1 MIGSNEV
8 LLVTEERETER
19 AVSLGAEIQ
28 PEVYARVTRC
38 RDLGELGNRLDESPT
53 PVVLIDID
61 PDPKAMLARI
71 EPLVAKHVNTRFVVL
86 CREFRSEVL
95 LEAMQAGARHCV
107 VKASIAEDLPGVLRR
122 LMADVTSTAGTAATG
137 RIITVLSASGG
148 CGATTV
154 SINLAEELRLH
165 TGKPTLL
172 VDLDAHYGAV
182 ATYLGLSGQFGIADV
197 LAQRGTIDGNLISS
211 SAAVYAD
218 DMHVLLSPASVN
230 FSEPAALEWKQIE
243 RVLTACKQAY
253 PFTVIDAPRIP
264 MTVAADLA
272 RASVLTL
279 IVFEL
284 GVIDI
289 RSTRAILTA
298 LTDRRVPAASVLPV
312 ANRYRKRSPMLSLE
326 DARDALGGI
335 AIGRVSNDFSSV
347 IRSINYG
354 QPVAKVAP
362 RSALRNDIREIVT
375 LVEAQI
381 SQNGSKR

>member
-28 PEVYARVTRC
+28 PEIYARVTRC
-38 RDLGELGNRLDESPT
+38 RDLGDLATRLDESPT

-61 PDPKAMLARI
+61 PDPKGMLGRI
-71 EPLVAKHVNTRFVVL
+71 EPLVSKHVNTRFVVL
-86 CREFRSEVL
+86 CREFHSETL
-95 LEAMQAGARHCV
+95 LEAMQAGARHCI
-107 VKASIAEDLPGVLRR
+107 VKASIAGDLPGVLRR
-122 LMADVTSTAGTAATG
+122 LMNDATASASSAATG

-230 FSEPAALEWKQIE
+230 FADPAPLDWKQLE
-243 RVLTACKQAY
+243 RVLVACKQAY

-264 MTVAADLA
+264 MGVAADLA

-298 LTDRRVPAASVLPV
+298 LTDRRVPQAAVLPV

-347 IRSINYG
+347 VRSINYG

-362 RSALRNDIREIVT
+362 RSALRNDIRELVT